1 MRISVK
7 SDYAIRAAAE
17 LAAMDEGGPV
27 KAEDLAR
34 AQNIPPKYLLNI
46 LGELSRAGI
55 VRAQRGATGG
65 FQLSR
70 PAAAITLA
78 EVIRAVDGPLANV
91 HESRPEEL
99 EYRGAS
105 RPLRE
110 VWIAVRAALRQVLE
124 NVTLADLARGS
135 LPAEVRRLASH
146 PDALLA
152 RGR

>member
-1 MRISVK
+1 VRISVK